1 MTTLRQATVFSIYI
15 FSFFEESLIR
25 DTNLQNRDIEE
36 KLELGFVFG
45 GNIRLLEIIG
55 NTKINSYGAYE
66 DHVTYRKI
74 V

>member
-1 MTTLRQATVFSIYI
+1 M
-15 FSFFEESLIR
+15 R
-25 DTNLQNRDIEE
+25 DTNLQNRGIEE
-36 KLELGFVFG
+36 KRELGFVFG

-66 DHVTYRKI
+66 DHVAYRKI